1 MSTTTPV
8 RSPSLPGP
16 TALTSRAVAPDLAR
30 GAMLL
35 LIALANTTVY
45 LYSSPRSSAGFQP
58 LDGGILDRVVQFLL
72 IITVDMRVYPMFA
85 FLFGYG
91 LWMVFRR
98 QRRAGSSDR
107 EAARLLHRR
116 NAWLIVFGAV
126 HALLLWSGDILGAY
140 GLCGLLIVA
149 LFLRRRDRTLLIGAG
164 IGAALMAALAVLT
177 AFGALATL
185 TGAPTPAGAGNPETA
200 GADIALA
207 DPLAAALAR
216 ITAWPLQTVVM
227 QGLLGMVVP
236 ASILLGIVAARHRLL
251 EQPRRHLRLLTITA
265 SAGILIGWVG
275 ALPHALAHLGAIGGL
290 QEVLWGFAP
299 WQMLTG
305 LAGGLGYVAGFG
317 LLGARAEGR
326 PPGPISVAVAA
337 TGRRSMTSYLL
348 QSLLCAPLLAAW
360 GLGLGNVLHSSTML
374 LFGIAVW
381 LVTVGIAVWLERRG
395 DRGPAESALRRLTY
409 RRYMAGAKSR
419 QKAG

>member
-1 MSTTTPV
+1 MSTTTPA
-8 RSPSLPGP
+8 RSPSPSGP

-45 LYSSPRSSAGFQP
+45 LYGSPRSSAGFQP
-58 LDGGILDRVVQFLL
+58 LDGEILDRIVQFLL

-98 QRRAGSSDR
+98 QRRVGASDG
-107 EAARLLHRR
+107 EASRLLHRR

-126 HALLLWSGDILGAY
+126 HALLLWGADILGAY
-140 GLCGLLIVA
+140 GLTGLVIVA
-149 LFLRRRDRTLLIGAG
+149 LFLRRRDRTLLVWAG

-177 AFGALATL
+177 ALGALATL
-185 TGAPTPAGAGNPETA
+185 TGAPIPAGAGNPETA

-216 ITAWPLQTVVM
+216 ITSWPLQTVLM
-227 QGLLGMVVP
+227 QGLLGMIVP

-251 EQPRRHLRLLTITA
+251 EQPRQHLRLLTVTA
-265 SAGILIGWVG
+265 IVGILLGWVG
-275 ALPHALAHLGAIGGL
+275 ALPHALAHLGVIRGL

-305 LAGGLGYVAGFG
+305 LAGGLGYVAVFG
-317 LLGARAEGR
+317 LIGARAEGR
-326 PPGPISVAVAA
+326 PPGSISVAVAA

-348 QSLLCAPLLAAW
+348 QSVLCAPLLAAW
-360 GLGLGNVLHSSTML
+360 GLGLGDVLHSSTMF
-374 LFGIAVW
+374 LFGLAVW
-381 LVTVGIAVWLERRG
+381 LVTVAIAVWLERRG

-409 RRYMAGAKSR
+409 RR
-419 QKAG
+419 